1 MCGGAE
7 AALTGF
13 GVQLK
18 STRPPPVFGGGVA
31 TGGPVASTQQREQLT
46 HFLKSCRARIAPH
59 MVGLVQPLRGRAP
72 GLRREDVAAL
82 AGLSA
87 TYFTWLEQ
95 GRDVHPSAEVLERLS
110 SVLRLSPAERDY
122 LFNLVQ
128 LRPPPLVLAETADVG
143 APIRR
148 MLAGLNFPAL
158 VITTRWEIV
167 AWSEMWVRCIADP
180 GVRAPRDRNLLRILF
195 LEPELQRDP
204 LEFET
209 AARRVLAKVKFDY
222 SRMAG
227 DPIFEALIRELIE
240 ACPTFERLWRSS
252 AVAGRSE
259 GRFTHPTR
267 AGELTFEHT
276 SYVVE
281 GAPHLQL
288 LIFVPWGEASCVK
301 FAELVRDR
309 EAVC

>member
-1 MCGGAE
+1 
-7 AALTGF
+7 
-13 GVQLK
+13 
-18 STRPPPVFGGGVA
+18 
-31 TGGPVASTQQREQLT
+31 VASTHQREQLT

-59 MVGLVQPLRGRAP
+59 MVGLVQPIRGRAP

-95 GRDVHPSAEVLERLS
+95 GRDIHPSAEVLERLS

-128 LRPPPLVLAETADVG
+128 LRPPAPAPAQSDDVG

-148 MLAGLNFPAL
+148 MLSGLNYPAL

-167 AWSEMWVRCIADP
+167 AWSDMWVRCIADP
-180 GVRAPRDRNLLRILF
+180 GARAPRDRNLLRILF
-195 LEPELQRDP
+195 LEPELQRHP
-204 LEFET
+204 LEFEA
-209 AARRVLAKVKFDY
+209 AARRVLAKAKFDY

-227 DPIFEALIRELIE
+227 DPIFEALIRELTA
-240 ACPTFERLWRSS
+240 ACPIFERLWRSS
-252 AVAGRSE
+252 AVVGRSE

-267 AGELTFEHT
+267 VGELTFEHT

-281 GAPHLQL
+281 GVPHLQL
-288 LIFVPWGEASCVK
+288 LIFVPSGEASTLK
-301 FAELVRDR
+301 FAELVRDQKPS
-309 EAVC
+309 

>member
-1 MCGGAE
+1 
-7 AALTGF
+7 
-13 GVQLK
+13 
-18 STRPPPVFGGGVA
+18 
-31 TGGPVASTQQREQLT
+31 VASTQQREQLT

-110 SVLRLSPAERDY
+110 SALRLSPAERDY

-128 LRPPPLVLAETADVG
+128 LRPPPPAPGGSDDVG
-143 APIRR
+143 APMRR
-148 MLAGLNFPAL
+148 MLSGLNYPAL

-167 AWSEMWVRCIADP
+167 AWSDMWVRCISDP
-180 GVRAPRDRNLLRILF
+180 GARAPRDRNLLRILF
-195 LEPELQRDP
+195 LEPELQRNP
-204 LEFET
+204 LEFEA
-209 AARRVLAKVKFDY
+209 AARRVLAKAKFDY

-227 DPIFEALIRELIE
+227 DPIFEALISELTA

-252 AVAGRSE
+252 AVVSRSE
-259 GRFTHPTR
+259 GRFTHQTR
-267 AGELTFEHT
+267 VGELTFEHT

-288 LIFVPWGEASCVK
+288 LIFVPSGEAGWAK
-301 FAELVRDR
+301 FAELVRGQKPS
-309 EAVC
+309 

>member
-1 MCGGAE
+1 M
-7 AALTGF
+7 
-13 GVQLK
+13 
-18 STRPPPVFGGGVA
+18 
-31 TGGPVASTQQREQLT
+31 ASTQQREQLT

-110 SVLRLSPAERDY
+110 SALRLSPAERDY

-128 LRPPPLVLAETADVG
+128 LRPPPPAPGGSDDVG
-143 APIRR
+143 APMRR
-148 MLAGLNFPAL
+148 MLSGLNYPAL

-167 AWSEMWVRCIADP
+167 AWSDMWVRCISDP
-180 GVRAPRDRNLLRILF
+180 GARAPRDRNLLRILF
-195 LEPELQRDP
+195 LEPELQRHP
-204 LEFET
+204 LEFEA
-209 AARRVLAKVKFDY
+209 AARRVLAKAKFDY

-227 DPIFEALIRELIE
+227 DPIFEALISELTA

-252 AVAGRSE
+252 AVVSRSE
-259 GRFTHPTR
+259 GRFTHQTR
-267 AGELTFEHT
+267 VGELTFEHT

-288 LIFVPWGEASCVK
+288 LIFVPSGEAGWAK
-301 FAELVRDR
+301 FAELVRGQKPS
-309 EAVC
+309 

>member
-1 MCGGAE
+1 
-7 AALTGF
+7 
-13 GVQLK
+13 
-18 STRPPPVFGGGVA
+18 
-31 TGGPVASTQQREQLT
+31 VASTQQREQLT

-110 SVLRLSPAERDY
+110 SALRLSPAERDY

-128 LRPPPLVLAETADVG
+128 LRPPPPAPGGSDDVG
-143 APIRR
+143 APMRR
-148 MLAGLNFPAL
+148 MLSGLNYPAL

-167 AWSEMWVRCIADP
+167 AWSDMWVRCISDP
-180 GVRAPRDRNLLRILF
+180 GARAPRDRNLLRILF
-195 LEPELQRDP
+195 LEPELQRHP
-204 LEFET
+204 LEFEA
-209 AARRVLAKVKFDY
+209 AARRVLAKAKFDY

-227 DPIFEALIRELIE
+227 DPIFEALISELTA

-252 AVAGRSE
+252 AVVSRSE
-259 GRFTHPTR
+259 GRFTHQTR
-267 AGELTFEHT
+267 VGELTFEHT

-288 LIFVPWGEASCVK
+288 LIFVPSGEASSLK
-301 FAELVRDR
+301 FAELVRDQKPS
-309 EAVC
+309 

>member
-1 MCGGAE
+1 
-7 AALTGF
+7 
-13 GVQLK
+13 
-18 STRPPPVFGGGVA
+18 
-31 TGGPVASTQQREQLT
+31 
-46 HFLKSCRARIAPH
+46 

-110 SVLRLSPAERDY
+110 SALRLSPAERDY

-128 LRPPPLVLAETADVG
+128 LRPPPPAPGGSDDVG
-143 APIRR
+143 APMRR
-148 MLAGLNFPAL
+148 MLSGLNYPAL

-167 AWSEMWVRCIADP
+167 AWSDMWVRCISDP
-180 GVRAPRDRNLLRILF
+180 GARAPRDRNLLRILF
-195 LEPELQRDP
+195 LEPELQRHP
-204 LEFET
+204 LEFEA
-209 AARRVLAKVKFDY
+209 AARRVLAKAKFDY

-227 DPIFEALIRELIE
+227 DPIFEALISELTA

-252 AVAGRSE
+252 AVVSRSE
-259 GRFTHPTR
+259 GRFTHQTR
-267 AGELTFEHT
+267 VGELTFEHT

-288 LIFVPWGEASCVK
+288 LIFVPAGEAGWAK
-301 FAELVRDR
+301 FAELVRDQKPS
-309 EAVC
+309 